1 MIKEKLFIKNKYKTF
16 ININITTK
24 ISYPHQIVL
33 MALWLSP
40 PWMKAFAL
48 IQTDSQSRF
57 GMLWITSIVME
68 ATSAPFTDRDRSP
81 AVDQTGLS
89 FNVGFR
95 QKKDKMQHHRTTTV
109 FLLTN
114 NSIKSQRTLSQDLLI
129 AGNSWAL
136 LTSLSVKIRQHHVDL
151 QRKTIKQS
159 ALLRLF

>member
-1 MIKEKLFIKNKYKTF
+1 MFIWL
-16 ININITTK
+16 
-24 ISYPHQIVL
+24 SYPHQIVL

-40 PWMKAFAL
+40 PCMKAFAL

-81 AVDQTGLS
+81 VVDQTGRS

-95 QKKDKMQHHRTTTV
+95 QKKRQVQHHRNTAV

-129 AGNSWAL
+129 AGDSGAL

-151 QRKTIKQS
+151 QRKTIPLS
-159 ALLRLF
+159 ARLRLF